1 MNEPT
6 VLWQAVR
13 KTGTVLRFEVTGKSG
28 FFLNLYA
35 QDGSRIAGMS
45 IALRDMPSLV
55 CVMVR
60 LIGQRV
66 GGRDA
71 VEVATS
77 EGES

>member
-1 MNEPT
+1 
-6 VLWQAVR
+6 
-13 KTGTVLRFEVTGKSG
+13 
-28 FFLNLYA
+28 
-35 QDGSRIAGMS
+35 MS

-77 EGES
+77 EGEP